1 MVVAL
6 ILLVALFRAEDWGTT
21 PLSLLGC
28 YVPAFPSLLLY
39 CVGTRDARVLRW
51 FQNRSWMMGS
61 GGALL
66 DDSEPPSAPDGRARR
81 AVRHS
86 HAHDVFMVMLLMAC
100 NGALRLLTL
109 EAGRNTHRFHEWIH
123 GAMMIFGNTIMYA
136 VFSAEYVRPGR
147 KRLDIPAVVIAG
159 AALYGCPPNTWA
171 KLARAPSPA
180 NAAAEHFLLST
191 HRDAKMLAL
200 MFFAVPCLAGAL
212 ARRACRAHNR
222 LALFAKLDAAA
233 MVDPAEANA
242 KRTS

>member
-1 MVVAL
+1 M
-6 ILLVALFRAEDWGTT
+6 
-21 PLSLLGC
+21 
-28 YVPAFPSLLLY
+28 
-39 CVGTRDARVLRW
+39 
-51 FQNRSWMMGS
+51 
-61 GGALL
+61 
-66 DDSEPPSAPDGRARR
+66 RR
-81 AVRHS
+81 AARHS
-86 HAHDVFMVMLLMAC
+86 HAHDVFVFVLLMAC
-100 NGALRLLTL
+100 NGAVRSLTIDSGRDFL
-109 EAGRNTHRFHEWIH
+109 ENSHEYEWIH
-123 GAMMIFGNTIMYA
+123 GAMMLFGNSIMFA

-222 LALFAKLDAAA
+222 LALFAKVDAAE

>member
-1 MVVAL
+1 
-6 ILLVALFRAEDWGTT
+6 
-21 PLSLLGC
+21 
-28 YVPAFPSLLLY
+28 
-39 CVGTRDARVLRW
+39 
-51 FQNRSWMMGS
+51 MM
-61 GGALL
+61 L
-66 DDSEPPSAPDGRARR
+66 
-81 AVRHS
+81 
-86 HAHDVFMVMLLMAC
+86 
-100 NGALRLLTL
+100 
-109 EAGRNTHRFHEWIH
+109 
-123 GAMMIFGNTIMYA
+123 FGNSIMFA

-222 LALFAKLDAAA
+222 LALFAKVDAAE